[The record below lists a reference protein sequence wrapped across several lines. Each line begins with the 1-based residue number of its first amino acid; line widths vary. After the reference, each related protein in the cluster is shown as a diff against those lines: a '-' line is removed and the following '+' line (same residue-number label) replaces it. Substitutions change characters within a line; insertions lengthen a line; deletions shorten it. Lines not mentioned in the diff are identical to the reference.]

1 VSSSESLVF
10 PFSISWNVFF
20 MPQTK
25 LFNCFLDGFI
35 AYFISDWL
43 SIENVKNFQAQ
54 DKNNNQEGG
63 IKKQTS

>member
-1 VSSSESLVF
+1 
-10 PFSISWNVFF
+10 

-25 LFNCFLDGFI
+25 LFNCFLDDFI